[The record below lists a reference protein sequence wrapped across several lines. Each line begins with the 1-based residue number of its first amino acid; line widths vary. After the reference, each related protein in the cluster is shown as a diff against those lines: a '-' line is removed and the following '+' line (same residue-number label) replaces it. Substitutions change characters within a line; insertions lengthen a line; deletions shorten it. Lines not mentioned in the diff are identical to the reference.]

1 MTFNY
6 VGPAAPLRELESRTL
21 PHGRFYKTDDGWMPS
36 VTTVVGHNT
45 KAGILAWEKRVGYT
59 EAERVRRAASWRGTQ
74 YHTIVE
80 HYLKNELEE
89 VKKSEGLPQYLFRA
103 ARETLD
109 RISNIHC
116 IEAPLHSL
124 KLGIAGRVDC
134 IAEFDNSLAIIDFKT
149 TKNLKKE
156 EHLEK
161 FFVQEAA
168 YAYMY
173 YEMTGVEV
181 DKLVTL
187 SVAED
192 GQVQVVEKYDKVPYI
207 NTLIDW
213 IEEYRYYVNN
223 TK

>member
-6 VGPAAPLRELESRTL
+6 VGPAAPLKELESRTL
-21 PHGRFYKTDDGWMPS
+21 PHGRFYKTDGGWMPS

-89 VKKSEGLPQYLFRA
+89 VKESKGLPKSFSGT

-116 IEAPLHSL
+116 IEPLFIVLSWGLLVVLIALLSL
-124 KLGIAGRVDC
+124 I
-134 IAEFDNSLAIIDFKT
+134 
-149 TKNLKKE
+149 
-156 EHLEK
+156 
-161 FFVQEAA
+161 
-168 YAYMY
+168 
-173 YEMTGVEV
+173 
-181 DKLVTL
+181 TL
-187 SVAED
+187 
-192 GQVQVVEKYDKVPYI
+192 
-207 NTLIDW
+207 
-213 IEEYRYYVNN
+213 
-223 TK
+223 

>member
-6 VGPAAPLRELESRTL
+6 VGPAAPLKELESRTL
-21 PHGRFYKTDDGWMPS
+21 PHGRFYKTDGGWMPS

-80 HYLKNELEE
+80 HYLNNELEK
-89 VKKSEGLPQYLFRA
+89 VKESKGLPQYLFRA

-149 TKNLKKE
+149 TTRLKNDALFKISCRKQ
-156 EHLEK
+156 HML
-161 FFVQEAA
+161 
-168 YAYMY
+168 
-173 YEMTGVEV
+173 
-181 DKLVTL
+181 
-187 SVAED
+187 
-192 GQVQVVEKYDKVPYI
+192 
-207 NTLIDW
+207 
-213 IEEYRYYVNN
+213 
-223 TK
+223 